1 MPLPKDLDGTTQ
13 RRASTR
19 RNETTYSHKDD
30 RRFEVRPPSQWHP
43 PSRPRDL
50 HERSAGRRASW
61 RWKCKSQAHTWTHR
75 PQEDHNEMGL
85 TNETAWTHRP
95 QEDHN
100 EMGLTNETARSP
112 PTHPTRRR

>member
-1 MPLPKDLDGTTQ
+1 MGLTD
-13 RRASTR
+13 
-19 RNETTYSHKDD
+19 ET
-30 RRFEVRPPSQWHP
+30 
-43 PSRPRDL
+43 
-50 HERSAGRRASW
+50 A
-61 RWKCKSQAHTWTHR
+61 WTHR

-95 QEDHN
+95 QEDLN